1 MGRERSGRN
10 DECNE
15 YDTQGTT
22 VRDRGQTASDG
33 GVGTSGRGEM
43 MDRARVE
50 VGQIRPKGGRCG
62 CYISC
67 RVRSFAIQP
76 SIDAAMSI
84 NLMDTNA
91 AQPFSYDVDVH
102 CSHFLESIPQIWL

>member
-1 MGRERSGRN
+1 MQRIRHPGN
-10 DECNE
+10 DGPGSRA
-15 YDTQGTT
+15 D
-22 VRDRGQTASDG
+22 
-33 GVGTSGRGEM
+33 GVGWRGWHVGKGGDDGSGEGGGWA
-43 MDRARVE
+43 D
-50 VGQIRPKGGRCG
+50 RPKGGRCG

-91 AQPFSYDVDVH
+91 AQLLLLR
-102 CSHFLESIPQIWL
+102 C